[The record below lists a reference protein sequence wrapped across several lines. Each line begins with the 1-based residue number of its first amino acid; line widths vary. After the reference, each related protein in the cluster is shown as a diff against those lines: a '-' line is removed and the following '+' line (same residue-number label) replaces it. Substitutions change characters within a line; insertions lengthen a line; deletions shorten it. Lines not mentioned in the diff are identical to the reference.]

1 MKLSVSIQSVRKRKD
16 PHISLIKNQRRL
28 CNVKQ
33 YVYFPFRDDQG
44 LLMLMRSWQQLT
56 CDSIV
61 FNLNGVL
68 RLVSSNSLQVI
79 RGTILYLNST
89 SGEVPIKKNISIPV
103 FSWNRSHVQ
112 KSCFEIMPTPLLK
125 KYGVL
130 ISELSS
136 SCCEVYFDSQLIR
149 EDWISAFLRYSLLE
163 TVPCNVWP
171 IFSVQV
177 FTRVLLTMI
186 LFSRSFLIC
195 WVRVV

>member
-89 SGEVPIKKNISIPV
+89 SVEVPIKKNISIPV

-149 EDWISAFLRYSLLE
+149 EDWISAFLRYSLLA

>member
-89 SGEVPIKKNISIPV
+89 SVEVPIKKNISIPV

-130 ISELSS
+130 ISEPSC

-163 TVPCNVWP
+163 TVPCIVWP